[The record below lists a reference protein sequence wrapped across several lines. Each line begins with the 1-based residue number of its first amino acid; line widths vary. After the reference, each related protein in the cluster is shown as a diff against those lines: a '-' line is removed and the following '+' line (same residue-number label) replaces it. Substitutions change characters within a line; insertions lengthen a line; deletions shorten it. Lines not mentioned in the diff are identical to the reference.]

1 MVTSWNDVGFD
12 VINQTYNVSTAL
24 DKGETWYWRVRAT
37 SATNQI
43 GSWSNAFHFLL
54 PDITTWSIDSN
65 TAAVE
70 LRHREAMP
78 ALNLSNF
85 IDTWVADSGIGATSD
100 QSSSSSFKV
109 GTSNG
114 GANAT
119 GLLKIPL
126 TELPNPQG
134 AHISKAVL
142 NLYAQFGSSTNN
154 AVSIHPALVPWNTSA
169 NGTTYDGVNNWSMP
183 GAMGDSDRGM
193 MSDIQQGAASAWMDF
208 DVTELVQHAFAN
220 GETHLSIMVV
230 GSIGE
235 GQTTFTSSEG
245 NSNDK
250 PWLNLTWSVGNAS
263 APEVAGT
270 NSYPNADQITWDTS
284 THALLPKTDNSFTWS
299 HPNSANVDDWRIYIW
314 NDYSDEREGWDMYDS
329 RDSALGWDLTNLT
342 WTSPTGL
349 TAGDS
354 YEWFVQPITDD
365 ILGAKGNQ
373 TIFHIP
379 ENTGFSINSTDAKIY
394 FQEGQ
399 LVEALD
405 YPAIFMDTY
414 LDSASTNSAYESS
427 TELIIGRSPLTTSP
441 NFETHPLIMVNWSSL
456 PIPSSHEFTEA
467 SLILNKIS
475 GGEANQ
481 ETIRIA
487 VCELFSDWNESA
499 TYNSPN
505 GNDTWPSETC
515 DTQFAI
521 STIDY
526 NDDSVELDI
535 TYAVQHAHSNGLDK
549 VNLGLWIVEDTFDDW
564 RFASSDYTIDESKR
578 PKVSLQW
585 RTGNQWLP
593 SQPTNLYPL
602 DGATIWNETASR
614 PRGAENTTLNWTS
627 SENNETTWLMELSTD
642 PTFTNESNTSIYD
655 FSDNGTFD
663 GTWDLA
669 NLSYTLDNDFKGDY
683 WIYWRVRAEQDHRLG
698 KWSDVYSYRVPN
710 EIGTD
715 DGAGNN
721 TVILHEGSVFS
732 ETGSFTQC
740 ARFLC

>member
-1 MVTSWNDVGFD
+1 MHPH
-12 VINQTYNVSTAL
+12 L
-24 DKGETWYWRVRAT
+24 K
-37 SATNQI
+37 
-43 GSWSNAFHFLL
+43 LL
-54 PDITTWSIDSN
+54 EPI
-65 TAAVE
+65 
-70 LRHREAMP
+70 
-78 ALNLSNF
+78 
-85 IDTWVADSGIGATSD
+85 
-100 QSSSSSFKV
+100 
-109 GTSNG
+109 
-114 GANAT
+114 
-119 GLLKIPL
+119 L
-126 TELPNPQG
+126 TQ
-134 AHISKAVL
+134 
-142 NLYAQFGSSTNN
+142 
-154 AVSIHPALVPWNTSA
+154 
-169 NGTTYDGVNNWSMP
+169 
-183 GAMGDSDRGM
+183 
-193 MSDIQQGAASAWMDF
+193 
-208 DVTELVQHAFAN
+208 
-220 GETHLSIMVV
+220 
-230 GSIGE
+230 
-235 GQTTFTSSEG
+235 
-245 NSNDK
+245 
-250 PWLNLTWSVGNAS
+250 
-263 APEVAGT
+263 
-270 NSYPNADQITWDTS
+270 PNADQITWDTS

-549 VNLGLWIVEDTFDDW
+549 VNLGGGL
-564 RFASSDYTIDESKR
+564 
-578 PKVSLQW
+578 
-585 RTGNQWLP
+585 
-593 SQPTNLYPL
+593 
-602 DGATIWNETASR
+602 
-614 PRGAENTTLNWTS
+614 
-627 SENNETTWLMELSTD
+627 
-642 PTFTNESNTSIYD
+642 
-655 FSDNGTFD
+655 
-663 GTWDLA
+663 
-669 NLSYTLDNDFKGDY
+669 
-683 WIYWRVRAEQDHRLG
+683 
-698 KWSDVYSYRVPN
+698 
-710 EIGTD
+710 
-715 DGAGNN
+715 
-721 TVILHEGSVFS
+721 
-732 ETGSFTQC
+732 
-740 ARFLC
+740 